1 MRFPLGNTRCCTH
14 PRQPV
19 PKSTPARVRS
29 QTYLHRLHCVRRGR
43 SNATM
48 YSGLLVL
55 SLLEPPEQTD
65 RVGDGAPRRGS
76 DGVCGRSKQCEATA
90 D

>member
-1 MRFPLGNTRCCTH
+1 
-14 PRQPV
+14 
-19 PKSTPARVRS
+19 
-29 QTYLHRLHCVRRGR
+29 
-43 SNATM
+43 M

-76 DGVCGRSKQCEATA
+76 DGVCGRSNECEATVVWA
-90 D
+90 ASWL